1 MSHMSHFRAFL
12 HDERGSTAI
21 EYAMIAGIVSVGI
34 MVSLL
39 SFDKAFDNLSK
50 KISDA
55 VKAL

>member
-1 MSHMSHFRAFL
+1 MSQLRAFL
-12 HDERGSTAI
+12 YDESGSTAI

-39 SFDKAFDNLSK
+39 SFDKAFDKLSEK
-50 KISDA
+50 VSDA